1 MLLLIVFP
9 LFLVSGLHAPTLHG
23 LVAPSLSHDTSWKI
37 GDNTA
42 SGGVVHRLR
51 GGSSR
56 NQTTYRHI
64 NRHIIQ
70 TPLISSAAFFLY
82 LWGSR
87 FLDAFLV
94 QALGVER
101 SKSAFAFGP
110 FVTLLGLVYSVI
122 LAQIYAYY
130 FDRQGNIQTAIFDEV
145 ASLRALHACVEVATT
160 SVARRAP
167 PSHSREHLLGIL
179 HAHTSNI
186 LHYGFD
192 GGMRHGRS
200 PKPLVMLLPAL
211 EASRAAG
218 ASVLQLAR
226 ESVTRVHQARARR
239 FAATTAQLPTV
250 QIVTQRLIASVL
262 LVGFVLVDLG
272 APKLE
277 ALLFGVLSAT
287 FFLISSFLTD
297 LADPFGGSWSVESAR
312 DECCSLL
319 NTLVAAGCGTHE
331 THQRRDDER

>member
-1 MLLLIVFP
+1 MQRVLLVALCARGAACRDAH
-9 LFLVSGLHAPTLHG
+9 GLHAHG
-23 LVAPSLSHDTSWKI
+23 LHAATLKRPTPATW
-37 GDNTA
+37 
-42 SGGVVHRLR
+42 LR
-51 GGSSR
+51 GGASKAN
-56 NQTTYRHI
+56 NQTSHI
-64 NRHIIQ
+64 NRHIVQ
-70 TPLISSAAFFLY
+70 TPLISSASFFLY

-87 FLDAFLV
+87 FLDAALV
-94 QALGVER
+94 QTLGVER
-101 SKSAFAFGP
+101 SKSAHAFGP

-122 LAQIYAYY
+122 LAQIYAYF
-130 FDRQGNIQTAIFDEV
+130 FDRQGKIQEAIFDEV
-145 ASLRALHACVEVATT
+145 AAVRALHACVEVATSDAAT
-160 SVARRAP
+160 AA
-167 PSHSREHLLGIL
+167 SHSRTDMLATL
-179 HAHTSNI
+179 HSHTSDI
-186 LHYGFD
+186 LGYGFD
-192 GGMRHGRS
+192 GGMRHGQS

-211 EASRAAG
+211 EASRAVG

-319 NTLVAAGCGTHE
+319 DTLAAAGAVGPIVRHLPPL
-331 THQRRDDER
+331 DI